1 MISCNDGFRPVS
13 YICNRCETGS
23 NYALIMNNKEKTYD
37 SKQLQ
42 AIEAS
47 GGYFLVLAPPGC
59 GKTDILSERIARA
72 KQKGIEFEDMLCLTF
87 TNRAARGMR
96 NRVMERIGE
105 DARGIFV
112 GNVHR
117 YCSNFLYNN
126 ALIPENTSIID
137 EEDMADILMEYD
149 PEYFLNRQRLPD
161 KNKLKTVDD
170 LDAYISQRE
179 LGHPESAI
187 YVPSNVYE
195 PYYNIAKQAGL
206 IGDRVADVGETN
218 ALIRYTLKYRE
229 YKKRRNIISF
239 SDILVYAYEHLRND
253 REKEY
258 KRFPWV
264 QVDEVQD
271 LNALQTA
278 IIDQLTDTSGQF
290 SVMYLGDE
298 QQAIFSFLGAKLGQL
313 ELFKDRCQGHIM
325 TLGHNYRS
333 PKYLLDV
340 FNKYA
345 EEELGVDPAILPQ
358 PSYNIPHDKFDLIL
372 AHSRY
377 SQDEDERVF
386 KMIKYYLGFDDERL
400 AILVPTNAAADRIS
414 EKLTSKNISHFK
426 ISGTDMFKS
435 KSYKTLSSFFSVL
448 ANEFNNLAWAR
459 LLYGIG
465 AVQRQ
470 ASARSLLGK
479 LKSLMMTPF
488 DLIKGKSYIADF
500 NERYTSEEFVFFDT
514 ETTGL
519 DVFEDDIVQ
528 IAAFKVNRGERVP
541 GSDFNIF
548 IHTDREIPLMLGDI
562 PNPLVE
568 AYAQN
573 EHYTK
578 EEGLRMFI
586 DYIGNRPILG
596 HNVNYDYRILQN
608 NVERY
613 LHEHVT
619 FDIYDSLRLI
629 KAVEPNLRMYK
640 LVFLLKELHL
650 EGKNSHLA
658 DEDIAA
664 TKALVDYCFNKSNPK
679 IADQE
684 AFMATVQVKNVAA
697 KAEILLPMMENIE
710 GHLYAPVYDSQRT
723 IADELK
729 TIYENFRQLNLIEDL
744 GTKFDTFL
752 RFVQSEW
759 IDFEK
764 TESLYEQIYSHIN
777 EMTASINEGDL
788 VNSSEI
794 INDRIFIMTVYKGK
808 GLEFDNVVVLGA
820 NDGTYPFYMVNNV
833 LEAPYRYSAEDVERA
848 KQDRLE
854 DARKFYVAISRAK
867 RRLCVSYTDYN
878 SFNRSTLLTP
888 FMDCIIDKFHSGS

>member
-1 MISCNDGFRPVS
+1 
-13 YICNRCETGS
+13 
-23 NYALIMNNKEKTYD
+23 MNNKEKIYD
-37 SKQLQ
+37 CEQLQ
-42 AIEAS
+42 AIEAQ

-59 GKTDILSERIARA
+59 GKTDILSERIARS
-72 KQKGIEFEDMLCLTF
+72 KQKGVEFEDMLCLTF

-96 NRVMERIGE
+96 NRVMEKIGE

-126 ALIPENTSIID
+126 ALVPENTSIID
-137 EEDMADILMEYD
+137 EEDMADILMEYTPD
-149 PEYFLNRQRLPD
+149 YFLNRQNLPD
-161 KNKLKTVDD
+161 KNKLKTIDD

-195 PYYNIAKQAGL
+195 PYYKIAKQAGFV
-206 IGDRVADVGETN
+206 GDKVTGVGAVN
-218 ALIRYTLKYRE
+218 ALVRYTLKYRE
-229 YKKRRNIISF
+229 YKKNRNIISF
-239 SDILVYAYEHLRND
+239 SDILVYAYEYLRND
-253 REKEY
+253 KNKEY
-258 KRFPWV
+258 KRYPWV

-313 ELFKDRCQGHIM
+313 ELLKDRCKGHIM

-333 PKYLLDV
+333 PKYLLDI

-345 EEELGVDPAILPQ
+345 EEELGVAPDILPL
-358 PSYNIPHDKFDLIL
+358 PSYDIPHEKLDLIL
-372 AHSRY
+372 AHSHY
-377 SQDEDERVF
+377 SQDEDERVL

-414 EKLTSKNISHFK
+414 NKLAAENISHFK
-426 ISGTDMFKS
+426 ISGTDMFRS
-435 KSYKTLSSFFSVL
+435 KSYKTLSAFFSVL

-465 AVQRQ
+465 AVPKQ
-470 ASARSLLGK
+470 ASAQSLLGK
-479 LKSLMMTPF
+479 LKSLMMTPM
-488 DLIKGKSYIADF
+488 DLINRKSYIADF
-500 NERYTSEEFVFFDT
+500 NERYMSEEFVFFDT

-528 IAAFKVNRGERVP
+528 IAAFKVNKGERVP

-548 IHTDREIPLMLGDI
+548 IHTDREIPEMLGNI
-562 PNPLVE
+562 PNPLIE

-578 EEGLRMFI
+578 EEGLRKFI
-586 DYIGNRPILG
+586 DYIGDCPILG
-596 HNVNYDYRILQN
+596 HNINYDYRILQN
-608 NVERY
+608 NAERY
-613 LHEHVT
+613 LHEQVT
-619 FDIYDSLRLI
+619 YDIYDSLRLI
-629 KAVEPNLRMYK
+629 KSVEPNLRMYK
-640 LVFLLKELHL
+640 LVFLLKELNL

-664 TKALVDYCFNKSNPK
+664 TKALVDYCFNKSNP
-679 IADQE
+679 IVAEQE
-684 AFMATVQVKNVAA
+684 AFMAKVEVKTVAT
-697 KAEILLPMMENIE
+697 KAEILVPMMENIQ
-710 GHLYAPVYDSQRT
+710 GYLYAPVYDSQRT

-729 TIYENFRQLNLIEDL
+729 TIYECLLQLNLIEDL

-764 TESLYEQIYSHIN
+764 TESLYEQICTHIN
-777 EMTASINEGDL
+777 EMTSSVNEGDL

-833 LEAPYRYSAEDVERA
+833 LEAPYYYTDEEVARA
-848 KQDRLE
+848 KQERLE

-878 SFNRSTLLTP
+878 SYFRTTRLTP
-888 FMDCIIDKFHSGS
+888 FMDCIIDNFYTGR